1 MSKLQPIIVLIVKT
15 EQLRNFKFLPLNQR
29 ENSQRYP
36 KERIK
41 QKIKSVNNGYSSEV
55 ETFEWRIINLDIQ
68 CGQLGDKFDNSFNII
83 PAGYGHHSI
92 LKRN

>member
-1 MSKLQPIIVLIVKT
+1 MFKLQPIIVLIVKT

-55 ETFEWRIINLDIQ
+55 ETFEWRIVNLDIQ
-68 CGQLGDKFDNSFNII
+68 WAQLGDNGLII
-83 PAGYGHHSI
+83 HLI
-92 LKRN
+92 LSMQGMATTAY

>member
-1 MSKLQPIIVLIVKT
+1 MFKLQPIIVLIVKT

-55 ETFEWRIINLDIQ
+55 ETFEWRIVNLDIQ
-68 CGQLGDKFDNSFNII
+68 WAQLGDNGLII
-83 PAGYGHHSI
+83 HLI
-92 LKRN
+92 LSLQGMATTAY